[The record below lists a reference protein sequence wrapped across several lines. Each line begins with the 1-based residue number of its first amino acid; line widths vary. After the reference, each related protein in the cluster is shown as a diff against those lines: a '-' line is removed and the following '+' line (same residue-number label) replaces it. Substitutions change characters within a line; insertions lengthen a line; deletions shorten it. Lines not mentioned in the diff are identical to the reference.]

1 MSVITA
7 TNGATETQTS
17 GQSAPAAKPDALGRD
32 AFLTLLVTQLTHQ
45 DPLKPQTDGEFI
57 AQLAQFSALE
67 QLTHIQTTLNRI
79 GTAIGVPADAE

>member
-1 MSVITA
+1 VITS
-7 TNGATETQTS
+7 TTGPSGAAGVPPQADRGS
-17 GQSAPAAKPDALGRD
+17 GVDALGRD

-67 QLTHIQTTLNRI
+67 RLTHIHTTLERI
-79 GTAIGVPADAE
+79 GAAVGAPADAA